1 MMDIS
6 FKNKVA
12 IVTGSSGLIGAKVSE
27 SFCNLG
33 AKVIGIDK
41 TAPKNKVHKNFVF
54 FEIDFEKKNRK
65 YLFESILS
73 KFSKIDILVNSKI
86 TPDDK
91 IIKKGASN
99 NTEFEYLNMD
109 TLQKSIDVNMHAVI
123 EITKLTIPL
132 IKHSESG
139 RIINMCSTYSLVA
152 PNWQLYSE
160 GNKKI

>member
-54 FEIDFEKKNRK
+54 FEIDFEKNKNI
-65 YLFESILS
+65 YLKVFYPN
-73 KFSKIDILVNSKI
+73 F
-86 TPDDK
+86 
-91 IIKKGASN
+91 
-99 NTEFEYLNMD
+99 
-109 TLQKSIDVNMHAVI
+109 QK
-123 EITKLTIPL
+123 
-132 IKHSESG
+132 
-139 RIINMCSTYSLVA
+139 
-152 PNWQLYSE
+152 
-160 GNKKI
+160 